1 MPERFPEVLG
11 NLLGIGDGFPNNSL
25 LRSGWPGLGL
35 VTTTTLSSVTRTRQ
49 PFSRLDAIMQRPG
62 CFHSITNFHKKAF
75 SHPQQG
81 RIDFNTVNPSL
92 PTGMDFLI
100 HPCRWI
106 DDEENVRTPPKLGR
120 YWEIHPLRP
129 RDFPRPSRFPSGF
142 ALGKSLGSREISW
155 ASGMDFPIPPSFWWS
170 TDTIYWTYSVL
181 DLDR

>member
-1 MPERFPEVLG
+1 MEAVEPASGPSSVDAEGLVCPPEEE
-11 NLLGIGDGFPNNSL
+11 SL
-25 LRSGWPGLGL
+25 LNLN
-35 VTTTTLSSVTRTRQ
+35 
-49 PFSRLDAIMQRPG
+49 QRRH
-62 CFHSITNFHKKAF
+62 FTF

-142 ALGKSLGSREISW
+142 ALGKSLGSREISR

-170 TDTIYWTYSVL
+170 TDTIQFLISKKTIV
-181 DLDR
+181 